1 MELRLTKLHGRAEGK
16 FRQSRM
22 RELANEQICLVV
34 QGEMLLLFEMFYPDC
49 HPDAGGNLATN

>member
-34 QGEMLLLFEMFYPDC
+34 QGEILLLFEMF
-49 HPDAGGNLATN
+49 